1 MNIASII
8 TGIIILILGL
18 DAVAQ
23 RVTQIGRKRVL
34 HISYTAIGFAVL
46 VMVLIFIFGNEQ
58 SKIFINNWGLTIIII
73 SFWIV
78 NILPLMFQASKSRS
92 AVLTKLKTRDKS
104 SKSKKKRKR
113 KKK

>member
-23 RVTQIGRKRVL
+23 RVNQIGRKRVL
-34 HISYTAIGFAVL
+34 KISYTAMGFAAVVL
-46 VMVLIFIFGNEQ
+46 VLVFLFGDKSYKNFT
-58 SKIFINNWGLTIIII
+58 INWGITILITA
-73 SFWIV
+73 FWIV

-92 AVLTKLKTRDKS
+92 AVLTKLKTKNKS
-104 SKSKKKRKR
+104 SKSRNKKKRKR
-113 KKK
+113 K